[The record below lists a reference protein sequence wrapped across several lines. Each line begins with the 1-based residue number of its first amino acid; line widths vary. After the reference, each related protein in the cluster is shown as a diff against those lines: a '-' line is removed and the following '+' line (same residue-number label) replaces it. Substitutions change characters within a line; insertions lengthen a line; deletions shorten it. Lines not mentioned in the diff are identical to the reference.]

1 MTQVRIAKKTKEGL
15 SLDVDFPI
23 GPGVTA
29 VVGPSGAGKTL
40 VLDLIAGL
48 ATPDAGRILL
58 NDAILF
64 DAAARVDVPPR
75 RRAIGYI
82 FQDSALFPHLTLERN
97 VAFAAHDWPRLERHR
112 RVGEMLERFDL
123 ASAAALRPEQATA
136 VQRLRCT
143 VARAL
148 IAEPKLLLIDD
159 AGVGEAVLA
168 RVRESF
174 QDPIVLV
181 TGDLDL
187 CAASASQL
195 MLLEAGRIVQR
206 GVPREVLD
214 APESIEAARLLGI
227 PNIFEVTIAAL
238 DPGRKSSRLEFAG
251 FTLAGPYIPGHF
263 RGDRVWITV
272 RPEALRVY
280 GKAPERGENVVE
292 TQLVHVWERV
302 REVRLEF
309 TGSIF
314 ADVAREEY
322 LRLKDSKAWRVEFPA
337 ESLRVL

>member
-1 MTQVRIAKKTKEGL
+1 MTHVRIAKKTAAGL

-29 VVGPSGAGKTL
+29 VVGPAGAGKTL

-64 DAAARVDVPPR
+64 DAAALVDVPPR
-75 RRAIGYI
+75 RRGIGYV

-97 VAFAAHDWPRLERHR
+97 VAFAAYAWPRLERHR

-159 AGVGEAVLA
+159 AGVAEAVLA
-168 RVRESF
+168 RIRESF
-174 QDPIVLV
+174 QNPIVLV
-181 TGDLDL
+181 TGDLDI

-206 GVPREVLD
+206 GAPREVLD

-227 PNIFEVTIAAL
+227 PNIFEATIVTL

-263 RGDRVWITV
+263 RGDRVWIAV
-272 RPEALRVY
+272 RPEALRVH
-280 GKAPERGENVVE
+280 GKAPENSENVVE
-292 TQLVHVWERV
+292 TQLVRVCERV

-309 TGSIF
+309 TGGIF

-322 LRLKDSKAWRVEFPA
+322 LRLKDSKTWRVEFPA